1 MSLSI
6 EERQLIELRIR
17 NDAPSAVVA
26 YVMWGFL
33 GLISAHRFY
42 LGRPRSAVL
51 QILSELTVVGWF
63 IWWLYDAVM
72 ISAYIRDDKTALR
85 AKLIEEL
92 ESEKRGG
99 APAPRPRAVETPTAA
114 PTPAPAPAP
123 AKAPPLAAAAAM
135 PVKPAEPAAD
145 ADLVLVSRPGQPL
158 VLGEPRAAPVEAA
171 APAPAPEAPPKVA
184 IKLDDRAETQAAA
197 AMAFSEPAPVPA
209 PEPEPEVKTVS
220 IPHPEAVD
228 DSPIEV
234 FPPKP
239 AEGAPAKADEWVM
252 GEPLRLDRNP

>member
-1 MSLSI
+1 MSLTI

-42 LGRPRSAVL
+42 LGRTRSAIL
-51 QILSELTVVGWF
+51 QILSLLTVVGWF

-72 ISAYIRDDKTALR
+72 ISAYIRDDKNALR

-92 ESEKRGG
+92 ETEKRGG
-99 APAPRPRAVETPTAA
+99 APAPHPRVVETPADRA
-114 PTPAPAPAP
+114 QTPAPAKPAP
-123 AKAPPLAAAAAM
+123 PMAAAASA
-135 PVKPAEPAAD
+135 PLKPKTPAAD
-145 ADLVLVSRPGQPL
+145 ADLVLVSRAGQPL
-158 VLGEPRAAPVEAA
+158 VLDDPR
-171 APAPAPEAPPKVA
+171 PAPAMTTPKAP
-184 IKLDDRAETQAAA
+184 IKLDDRAEAQAAA
-197 AMAFSEPAPVPA
+197 TLAFSKPA
-209 PEPEPEVKTVS
+209 PEPKPEAAASV
-220 IPHPEAVD
+220 PHPESVD

-239 AEGAPAKADEWVM
+239 AVSEPVQSAPVQNPSAETPAPKADEWVM
-252 GEPLRLDRNP
+252 GEPLRLDRNS